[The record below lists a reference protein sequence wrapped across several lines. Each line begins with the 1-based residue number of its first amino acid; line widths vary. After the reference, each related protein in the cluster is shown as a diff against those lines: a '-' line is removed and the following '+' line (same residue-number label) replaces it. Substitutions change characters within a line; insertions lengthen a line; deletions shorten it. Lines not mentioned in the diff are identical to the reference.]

1 MNFIT
6 CIYHYNCLFFYS
18 SNPHRKRYR
27 MLLSD
32 KFREIDV
39 QKKKPKY
46 LKKMS
51 LLRLSLSETVEYL
64 FIKWNASIGRL
75 PQRPSNEGKHL
86 TPANI
91 NAGAFVEQ
99 IVLSVPYKDPIRSQ
113 FLAISLLLVSRS
125 ANLRVTIHEIYNLI
139 IQLFSFY
146 NF

>member
-1 MNFIT
+1 
-6 CIYHYNCLFFYS
+6 
-18 SNPHRKRYR
+18 
-27 MLLSD
+27 
-32 KFREIDV
+32 
-39 QKKKPKY
+39 
-46 LKKMS
+46 MS

-91 NAGAFVEQ
+91 NAGAFVKQ

-125 ANLRVTIHEIYNLI
+125 ANLRVTKHEIYNLI

-146 NF
+146 DFDKRNPITPGKCILMIWSSYNAVKYCALFHMKNAWGKKECRS

>member
-1 MNFIT
+1 MNLIHVYIIIIVYFFILAINT
-6 CIYHYNCLFFYS
+6 GNATECNCLINFEKS
-18 SNPHRKRYR
+18 
-27 MLLSD
+27 
-32 KFREIDV
+32 
-39 QKKKPKY
+39 KKKPKY

-125 ANLRVTIHEIYNLI
+125 ANLRVTKHEIYNLI